1 MSPPHD
7 AVTVDGLTK
16 RYGDHE
22 ALAGV
27 SFSLPHGRTL
37 AYLGRNGS
45 GKSTTVRIL
54 SGLTRATSG
63 RAIVAGHDVT
73 VDPASA
79 RASIGVTLQ
88 DAALDPEMTGREH
101 VELIA
106 RAWGARRAAAKASAA
121 EQLDAYGLSD
131 AADRVIAAYSGGM
144 RRRLDLA
151 GALLHEPRVLFLVE
165 PSTGLDAQ
173 SRLAVWQRVRALRD
187 AGTAVL
193 LTTQYIE
200 EAEQLADEVVI
211 LDGGSVAVAGSP
223 AALKDQHRCRTLEEV
238 FLEVTGAAISAR
250 QNEVAA

>member
-7 AVTVDGLTK
+7 AVTVEGLTK
-16 RYGDHE
+16 RYGDQQ

-27 SFSLPHGRTL
+27 SFALPYGRTL

-63 RAIVAGHDVT
+63 RAVVAGHDVT
-73 VDPASA
+73 IDPTSV

-106 RAWGARRAAAKASAA
+106 RAWGAGGTAAKASAA
-121 EQLDAYGLSD
+121 EQLATYGLSD
-131 AADRVIAAYSGGM
+131 VADRVIAAYSGGM

-151 GALLHEPRVLFLVE
+151 GALLHEPRVLFLDE
-165 PSTGLDAQ
+165 PSTGPDAQ
-173 SRLAVWQRVRALRD
+173 SRPAVGQRVCTLRK

-200 EAEQLADEVVI
+200 DA
-211 LDGGSVAVAGSP
+211 
-223 AALKDQHRCRTLEEV
+223 
-238 FLEVTGAAISAR
+238 
-250 QNEVAA
+250 